1 MAPFAR
7 LPPPL
12 FFDVVRNGC
21 LCEHEMQGHDR
32 KMRLVRASC
41 TQCPHANLCL
51 WRSEID
57 QNVPHR
63 GNEKEAENEKG
74 KGNEKEKEN

>member
-12 FFDVVRNGC
+12 FFDVVRNVC
-21 LCEHEMQGHDR
+21 LREHEMQGHDR

-63 GNEKEAENEKG
+63 GNEKEAENIRRT
-74 KGNEKEKEN
+74 ENLWEGD